1 MLKKFVQGK
10 PGCTLIE
17 SFLESNLAYLQDLE
31 KTCSEEEVARYR
43 NCFTFVKMRE
53 VFLKEK
59 FSSVQLRLAEP
70 HYYELSLDQRA
81 QFLKT
86 EKEYLCKT
94 MVMENTSYNAEYE
107 G

>member
-10 PGCTLIE
+10 PANTLVE
-17 SFLESNLAYLQDLE
+17 AFLESHLGYLEDLE
-31 KTCSEEEVARYR
+31 KKCSEKEIDRYR
-43 NCFTFVKMRE
+43 NCFTFIKM
-53 VFLKEK
+53 KELFQRDQ

-70 HYYELSLDQRA
+70 DYYDKGLEERA

-86 EKEYLCKT
+86 SKEYLCKT
-94 MVMENTSYNAEYE
+94 MVMENTAYNAEYE